1 MCYPGF
7 VFPLGPSCTAMLSS
21 QHPPLPPQQDFHH
34 RTYQL
39 VPGIKAPKAMRNLD
53 EGEGDVGNGVL
64 RKPSRLEQMRSEYQK
79 MLLKKKEEKM
89 LQVYEENQKRT
100 TMRAARA
107 GSGGGYNAI
116 ATRQGNV
123 REFFNERRRLAA
135 NGMPVPAIDNH
146 YRQVKGH
153 SSPADW
159 SSRTGSGSS
168 IKTQKSSAG
177 RDRAHPLAPIQRAQD
192 HSDSGI
198 QNGRSGIPLRR
209 QTNDQGDGNPFDDK
223 PKMVKHPPLPVKNYH
238 VDNNNNGGVKASALP
253 RFNPS
258 NRTQS
263 HPNLARSP
271 QVNRKISS
279 EEPVLGGKMTEFQKW
294 QMEQNKARENRLRK
308 LNHRQHEEDNEGAWP
323 DPEDDP
329 RFAGGLP
336 VDDDQDDES
345 SAANAKIKELERQ
358 LLEKIAK
365 EQSELKRIQMERK
378 KEEDEEKKEIERQKK
393 KEAAER
399 ARLKKLEDDRKKEEA
414 RRRQQ
419 DEEDE
424 KLEMEREAKWKVV
437 EEQKRKG
444 RTSKMEERNKLKTID
459 QRLKDE
465 FDDEEKNE
473 KQFKKFQPRPPD
485 KVSSPAKRF
494 DPNPSRS
501 KASVHDQDDNQPPT
515 SDANYYLNAAASSD
529 ANGSVGRLEKC
540 SLCGRSFAPDRLG
553 KHEKACMKA
562 SKPRKEFDSSKKRVE
577 GTELAKYAGKAKRP
591 DPPKKKSNWRT
602 QHQNF
607 IESLRYAKKV
617 TQIEKEGGD
626 LRNLAP
632 PPRTID
638 PDLVPCPHCG
648 RKFNETA
655 AERHIPR
662 CKDLKTRPP
671 PINTRRK

>member
-1 MCYPGF
+1 
-7 VFPLGPSCTAMLSS
+7 MLSS

-34 RTYQL
+34 RTHQL
-39 VPGIKAPKAMRNLD
+39 VPGIKATNAMRNLE
-53 EGEGDVGNGVL
+53 EGEGYVGDGML

-198 QNGRSGIPLRR
+198 QNGRSEIPLRR

-336 VDDDQDDES
+336 VDDEQDDEN

-365 EQSELKRIQMERK
+365 EQSELKRIQIERK
-378 KEEDEEKKEIERQKK
+378 KEEDEVKSYFGLEYCVIVVSLLFQSCYYLKLITSHKVNWGKYLKK
-393 KEAAER
+393 KIYISELCVWFFPNCVSTVFPAP
-399 ARLKKLEDDRKKEEA
+399 KLI
-414 RRRQQ
+414 
-419 DEEDE
+419 
-424 KLEMEREAKWKVV
+424 LC
-437 EEQKRKG
+437 
-444 RTSKMEERNKLKTID
+444 TI
-459 QRLKDE
+459 
-465 FDDEEKNE
+465 
-473 KQFKKFQPRPPD
+473 
-485 KVSSPAKRF
+485 
-494 DPNPSRS
+494 
-501 KASVHDQDDNQPPT
+501 
-515 SDANYYLNAAASSD
+515 
-529 ANGSVGRLEKC
+529 
-540 SLCGRSFAPDRLG
+540 LCTLQ
-553 KHEKACMKA
+553 
-562 SKPRKEFDSSKKRVE
+562 
-577 GTELAKYAGKAKRP
+577 
-591 DPPKKKSNWRT
+591 KKKSNWRT